1 MWKYH
6 SLGVI
11 VGLPHPPVVWKEELG
26 IRNVE
31 RGSEAVWGVCD
42 EQGSSAK
49 LERGAHE
56 NTEVEDQLV

>member
-1 MWKYH
+1 MVCK
-6 SLGVI
+6 G
-11 VGLPHPPVVWKEELG
+11 ELG
-26 IRNVE
+26 TRNVE
-31 RGSEAVWGVCD
+31 RGSETAGGSEAVWEVHD